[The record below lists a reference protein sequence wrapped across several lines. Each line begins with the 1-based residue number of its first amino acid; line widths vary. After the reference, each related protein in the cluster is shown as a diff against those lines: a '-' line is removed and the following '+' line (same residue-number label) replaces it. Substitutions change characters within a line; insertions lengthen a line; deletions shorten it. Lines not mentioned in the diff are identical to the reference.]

1 MEFKRFSSLENSYR
15 QNLIEKVQYEG
26 KDGGLW
32 IATEKLH
39 GANFSF
45 WCDGTEVKVASRT
58 QFVDG
63 TFYNCQSVINR
74 YQDKILELAQG
85 LLIQGEILV
94 IYGELFGGNV
104 QKEVQYGEK
113 DFRAFDIVINGHVQG
128 KTKHLIAFIES
139 HGIPFVPV
147 IHVGTFAEC
156 LALPNTFKS
165 LLTPDGYTEENTSEG
180 LVIEP
185 VEPQW
190 FNNGSRVYFKNKTE
204 GFSEKKRTPKE
215 VKVFEL
221 SKSESELMN
230 LLLEYNTEQRVSN
243 VISKIGVVTNKDF
256 GKILGLTT
264 QDLLE
269 EFTKETE
276 RNPKVEAAD
285 NWKDFNKILS
295 AEITKVVREQ
305 FVKVIDNA

>member
-1 MEFKRFSSLENSYR
+1 MEFQKFSSLENTYR

-26 KDGGLW
+26 KDSGIW
-32 IATEKLH
+32 MATEKLH

-63 TFYNCQSVINR
+63 TFYNCQAVINR
-74 YQDKILELAQG
+74 YQDKVMQLWVQLSG
-85 LLIQGEILV
+85 GDDSLVLV

-113 DFRAFDIVINGHVQG
+113 DFRAFDLNLNGVVQNKIFQRSVCEG
-128 KTKHLIAFIES
+128 V
-139 HGIPFVPV
+139 GIQNAPFVV
-147 IHVGTFAEC
+147 AGTFADC

-165 LLTPDGYTEENTSEG
+165 LLTPEGYTEENISEG

-204 GFSEKKRTPKE
+204 GFSEKNSTPKE
-215 VKVFEL
+215 ARVFEL
-221 SKSESELMN
+221 SESESDLMN
-230 LLLEYNTEQRVSN
+230 LLLQYNTEQRVSN
-243 VISKIGVVTNKDF
+243 VISKIGAVTNKDF

-264 QDLLE
+264 QDLIE

-305 FVKVIDNA
+305 FLKVLE

>member
-1 MEFKRFSSLENSYR
+1 MEFQKFSSLENSYR
-15 QNLIEKVQYEG
+15 QNLIEKVQHEG

-32 IATEKLH
+32 MATEKLH

-63 TFYNCQSVINR
+63 TFYNCQTVINK
-74 YQDKILELAQG
+74 YSQAVLETHRA
-85 LLIQGEILV
+85 LLLDGTVLV

-104 QKEVQYGEK
+104 QKEVEYGEK
-113 DFRAFDIVINGHVQG
+113 DFCGFDVSIDGEIVEKVEAFSIIRFASI
-128 KTKHLIAFIES
+128 KT
-139 HGIPFVPV
+139 VPV

-165 LLTPDGYTEENTSEG
+165 LLTPEGYTEENTSEG

-185 VEPQW
+185 VEPQS

-285 NWKDFNKILS
+285 NWRDFNKILS

-305 FVKVIDNA
+305 FVKVLE